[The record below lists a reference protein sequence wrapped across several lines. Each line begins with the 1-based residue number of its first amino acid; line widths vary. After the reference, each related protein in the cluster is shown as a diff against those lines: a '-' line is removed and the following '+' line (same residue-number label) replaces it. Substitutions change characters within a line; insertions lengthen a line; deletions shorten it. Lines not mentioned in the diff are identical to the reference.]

1 METQK
6 QAHPTAGELAAFALK
21 RLKPD
26 KQAQLREHVVSC
38 GQCTK
43 FLQDNPPEKLV
54 ARLRQLAASRLSQQ
68 STPGIGEGGTL
79 ASVPRAGAPLQPVVS
94 KSPPASVQPPGKP
107 VVSGDQAK
115 PLPVARPISPR
126 DRAVRDA
133 PQAVPRHE
141 DDIPADLRQQ
151 DRYEIVRKIGEGGMG
166 SVFEGFHK
174 LMKRRVA
181 IKTINASISG
191 HPDALKRFL
200 REVEAAAKLSHAN
213 IAQAYDADKFG
224 ASHVLISE
232 FIDGASLDKVIDD
245 GGSLSVSQACEY
257 VQQAACGLQH
267 ALEHGL
273 AHRDIKPS
281 NLMLTPAGTVKI
293 LDFGLAKFHGADRES
308 AGLTGMDRGMGTA
321 QYMAP
326 EQALDATNADIRAD
340 IYALGCTLY
349 CLLTGAPPWEGDVV
363 SVLTSHQRDIAQPLC
378 ERRSDVPKPLSDLV
392 DRMLAKNPADRPQS
406 PLQVAEL
413 LEPFA
418 TSQSTIAEPVEVP
431 VDPGP
436 ESGGISIVVPAPV
449 RPIKKP
455 NRLRAALQVL
465 LQQWRSS
472 TRPPW
477 FWPVVG
483 GGAAA
488 LLLLVVFAALGIMKV
503 RTPEGTIVIENVP
516 ADAEVLVDGNKV
528 KLTRAGEMVTITAV
542 GQGTHE
548 LRVEKNGVQVWAQT
562 IDIAVAG
569 ERVTAQFEE
578 HAADATVEAP
588 AAPAPGPGEVIDGD
602 WKVEGNELL
611 QLSSAPRRPSLIVFG
626 DPLWSNYTLRCQVQF
641 ADGDGDVKFFFHYA
655 HFRKSRNFNFGNGS
669 RLKSNHNKNWS
680 GPERPDR
687 FEPNRWYNVR
697 IEVRSADCKCFVDE
711 RLLFE
716 KRDDDFLSG
725 RIGLGSR
732 RTSARFR
739 DIFVTDMQ
747 GKILWQGLP
756 GLPASGGKPDNAVPV
771 DDGDLDPDD
780 LPRIGAEALVPADP
794 AARVARVFGGEWKVG
809 GEELTQALNDRE
821 LYGMSFG
828 DFGWQDLDLSVEA
841 YTPEVAGP
849 AVYIAFN
856 AAPDAFKFRYLRLG
870 VKYRELHCVYG
881 LDDDRTVFQREEQ
894 LAPGWHRIEIK
905 IRGSRCECFVD
916 GASMFDAHDSPDFVG
931 GSIGLATLQTT
942 GRFRKIIVKSGE
954 GVNQLWNG
962 LPTIPAELTPLP
974 GGAVDQQPAPAT
986 GQQPAA
992 ASDWSQA
999 RFPDGEVGGG
1009 IWEARGNELVQSRHE
1024 SSTILFG
1031 NPAWSRYNFEAK
1043 FKLPNP
1049 ESVVFFYNHK
1059 SQGNFHLLNLGGDG
1073 NAWHDVNVM
1082 AAGEWIGPRK
1092 VTDGKIEPDRW
1103 YQVRIEMRDGKC
1115 RCLLDGQELFA
1126 YSADRLTAGR
1136 VGFSTPNAAHFK
1148 DIRVTADDGQTVLW
1162 EGLPQL
1168 PGEDRAAMPIPA
1180 DPVARVARVFAGQW
1194 AVEGS
1199 ELQQQ
1204 SDAKALAAL
1213 TMGDINWQDVDISLE
1228 VRTPDAPQSEV
1239 FVAFNCKDSYKYR
1252 FLRFGIGYQD
1262 FCRQNAIKDHT
1273 LIRRFQESL
1282 DADWHK
1288 VDIKIR
1294 ASRCECFVDGKPL
1307 ISDENADFSGGCLGL
1322 GSFNTRGRFRNI
1334 TIKSGG
1340 GSGLLWTGLPTIS
1353 GNPVS
1358 LPGAAANATVPATT
1372 PGPAAND
1379 GFLPLFNGK
1388 DLTGWETHAAQPGD
1402 WQVKDGLLVGRSG
1415 LSYLYSK
1422 RDDLQ
1427 NVHVRVRARFSAG
1440 GNSGVFVRSTYGI
1453 KPGSNSPN
1461 GYEAAIEDGHGEV
1474 GTGGLYAMA
1483 DGAQRVKSAG
1493 SSFKAGE
1500 FFTLEVIAQGKKI
1513 EVKVNGW
1520 KTAEYTTE
1528 HAQRGGGCLALQCHN
1543 ADTVIEFESIEI
1555 KPLDATSGPKQGSH
1569 PADAKPFGG
1578 RFYKFFPESLN
1589 WHEARNRC
1597 AALGGRLAIVKSAAE
1612 NQFMTELVRSQGA
1625 GRDAAWLG
1633 ATDELRE
1640 GVWQWTDGQEMH
1652 YTNWDVAGRQP
1663 NNKGQAEHYLIL
1675 WLKNGG
1681 RWSDQPATSKAHNPG
1696 FICQW
1701 EK

>member
-1 METQK
+1 MAGMETQK

-26 KQAQLREHVVSC
+26 KQAQLQEHVSLC
-38 GQCTK
+38 AQCNK
-43 FLQDNPPEKLV
+43 FLQDNPPEKLA

-94 KSPPASVQPPGKP
+94 KSPPAAAQPPGKP
-107 VVSGDQAK
+107 AVSGDRAK
-115 PLPVARPISPR
+115 PLPVARSISPG
-126 DRAVRDA
+126 AKGAGDA
-133 PQAVPRHE
+133 PQAVPRRE

-224 ASHVLISE
+224 ASHVLVSE

-245 GGSLSVSQACEY
+245 GGSLPISQACEY
-257 VQQAACGLQH
+257 VQQAARGLQH
-267 ALEHGL
+267 ALDHGL

-293 LDFGLAKFHGADRES
+293 LDFGLAKFHGTDRES

-378 ERRSDVPKPLSDLV
+378 ERRPEVPKSLSDLV
-392 DRMLAKNPADRPQS
+392 ARMLAKNPADRPQT
-406 PLQVAEL
+406 PLQIAEL

-418 TSQSTIAEPVEVP
+418 TCQSTIAEPEELP
-431 VDPGP
+431 GDPGP
-436 ESGGISIVVPAPV
+436 KLGGISIVVTTPMKT
-449 RPIKKP
+449 IKKP
-455 NRLRAALQVL
+455 SPPWESLRGVLQ
-465 LQQWRSS
+465 WWGSRK
-472 TRPPW
+472 RPPW

-488 LLLLVVFAALGIMKV
+488 LLLVVVFAALGVLKV
-503 RTPEGTIVIENVP
+503 RTSDGTILIENVP
-516 ADAEVLVDGNKV
+516 ADAKVLVDGSEV
-528 KLTRAGEMVTITAV
+528 KLTRADDTVTIGAV

-548 LRVEKNGVQVWAQT
+548 LRVEKNGVKVWAKT
-562 IDIAVAG
+562 IDIAFAG
-569 ERVTAQFEE
+569 ERVTARFE
-578 HAADATVEAP
+578 ANVADPQVEDPAT
-588 AAPAPGPGEVIDGD
+588 PAPGPGEVIDGD
-602 WKVEGNELL
+602 WKVEGNELV
-611 QLSSAPRRPSLIVFG
+611 QLSSAPRRPALIVFG

-641 ADGDGDVKFFFHYA
+641 ADADGDVKFFFHYA

-669 RLKSNHNKNWS
+669 RLKSNHNTKWL

-687 FEPNRWYNVR
+687 FEPNRWHNVR

-711 RLLFE
+711 RLLFDG
-716 KRDDDFLSG
+716 RDDRFLSG
-725 RIGLGSR
+725 RIGLGTR

-739 DIFVTDMQ
+739 DIIVTDMQ
-747 GKILWQGLP
+747 GKKLWQGLP
-756 GLPASGGKPDNAVPV
+756 ILSAGGERS
-771 DDGDLDPDD
+771 DGAAPLEDADLDPDD
-780 LPRIGAEALVPADP
+780 LPKIGNEALVPADP
-794 AARVARVFGGEWKVG
+794 AARVARVFAGEWKVE
-809 GEELTQALNDRE
+809 GEELQQHSEAPPVTALS
-821 LYGMSFG
+821 LG
-828 DFGWQDLDLSVEA
+828 DVNWQDLDITLEA
-841 YTPEVAGP
+841 YVPAAPQTEVF
-849 AVYIAFN
+849 VAFN
-856 AAPDAFKFRYLRLG
+856 CRDTL
-870 VKYRELHCVYG
+870 KYRFLRFGRNYQDFCRQNAFNDHTLIKRFNEPL
-881 LDDDRTVFQREEQ
+881 E
-894 LAPGWHRIEIK
+894 PGWHQVDIK
-905 IRGSRCECFVD
+905 TRGSCCECFVD
-916 GASMFDAHDSPDFVG
+916 GKLLISDDNAEYVG
-931 GSIGLATLQTT
+931 GCLGLGTFQTQ
-942 GRFRKIIVKSGE
+942 GRFRKITIKSG
-954 GVNQLWNG
+954 GDTKLLWTG
-962 LPTIPAELTPLP
+962 LPTVPAELTPLP
-974 GGAVDQQPAPAT
+974 GAAEDAAAPAT
-986 GQQPAA
+986 PPKTAA
-992 ASDWSQA
+992 A
-999 RFPDGEVGGG
+999 
-1009 IWEARGNELVQSRHE
+1009 
-1024 SSTILFG
+1024 
-1031 NPAWSRYNFEAK
+1031 
-1043 FKLPNP
+1043 
-1049 ESVVFFYNHK
+1049 
-1059 SQGNFHLLNLGGDG
+1059 
-1073 NAWHDVNVM
+1073 
-1082 AAGEWIGPRK
+1082 
-1092 VTDGKIEPDRW
+1092 
-1103 YQVRIEMRDGKC
+1103 
-1115 RCLLDGQELFA
+1115 
-1126 YSADRLTAGR
+1126 
-1136 VGFSTPNAAHFK
+1136 
-1148 DIRVTADDGQTVLW
+1148 
-1162 EGLPQL
+1162 
-1168 PGEDRAAMPIPA
+1168 
-1180 DPVARVARVFAGQW
+1180 
-1194 AVEGS
+1194 
-1199 ELQQQ
+1199 
-1204 SDAKALAAL
+1204 
-1213 TMGDINWQDVDISLE
+1213 
-1228 VRTPDAPQSEV
+1228 
-1239 FVAFNCKDSYKYR
+1239 
-1252 FLRFGIGYQD
+1252 
-1262 FCRQNAIKDHT
+1262 
-1273 LIRRFQESL
+1273 
-1282 DADWHK
+1282 
-1288 VDIKIR
+1288 
-1294 ASRCECFVDGKPL
+1294 
-1307 ISDENADFSGGCLGL
+1307 
-1322 GSFNTRGRFRNI
+1322 
-1334 TIKSGG
+1334 
-1340 GSGLLWTGLPTIS
+1340 
-1353 GNPVS
+1353 
-1358 LPGAAANATVPATT
+1358 
-1372 PGPAAND
+1372 D
-1379 GFLPLFNGK
+1379 GFVPLFNGK

-1402 WQVKDGLLVGRSG
+1402 WQVKNGLLVGRSG

-1422 RDDLQ
+1422 REDLQ
-1427 NVHVRVRARFSAG
+1427 NVHVRVRARVSTG

-1453 KPGSNSPN
+1453 KPGSNAPN

-1474 GTGGLYAMA
+1474 GTGGLYAIA
-1483 DGAQRVKSAG
+1483 DDAQRVKSAG

-1500 FFTLEVIAQGKKI
+1500 FFTLEVIAQGTSI

-1528 HAQRGGGCLALQCHN
+1528 HAQRGGGCLALQCQN
-1543 ADTVIEFESIEI
+1543 ANTVIEIESIEI
-1555 KPLDATSGPKQGSH
+1555 KPLDATSDLKQGSH

-1612 NQFMTELVRSQGA
+1612 NEFLTELVRSQGA